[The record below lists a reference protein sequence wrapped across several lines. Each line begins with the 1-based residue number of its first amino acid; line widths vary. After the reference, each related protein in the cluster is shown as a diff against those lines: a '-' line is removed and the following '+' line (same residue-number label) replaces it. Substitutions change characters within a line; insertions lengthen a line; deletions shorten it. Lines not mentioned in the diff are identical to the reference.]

1 MLAFPKSAAE
11 SKPGKKDM
19 HIGSARPVAARLFVA
34 ISLVAALAYAEPSIA
49 ERALRESEAELVHFA
64 FATQLGSG
72 VYSIGGRTVQIY
84 RLPFAWTIAEPED
97 GRPGVRLRLPATIG
111 LYDFAARDVIE
122 SGLPD
127 RLDTFSAAAGLEL
140 DFPLADGW
148 HVVPY
153 AEAGHAWDRSSD
165 ADAVLYSASLHAR
178 REWSAGDRD
187 FRLNTGFVYAAVNFD
202 GAQGTS
208 DLAKLEAGLE
218 LRRLAGFELAGGRAD
233 IGFYLLAE
241 WYADRPGEP
250 VVRSAGPDSLPM
262 QFEAGFTLGAR
273 PRMKIW
279 KLPLPRVGLAY
290 RFGDGISAYR
300 LVLGAPF

>member
-1 MLAFPKSAAE
+1 MY
-11 SKPGKKDM
+11 
-19 HIGSARPVAARLFVA
+19 IGSARPAAVRLVVA
-34 ISLVAALAYAEPSIA
+34 ISLVVALAYAEPSVA
-49 ERALRESEAELVHFA
+49 ERSLRESEAELVHFA

-84 RLPFAWTIAEPED
+84 RLPFAWTIAEAEA
-97 GRPGVRLRLPATIG
+97 GRPGIRLRLPATLGI
-111 LYDFAARDVIE
+111 YDFEARDVIE

-127 RLDTFSAAAGLEL
+127 RLDTVSAAAGLEL
-140 DFPLADGW
+140 DFSLAGDW
-148 HVVPY
+148 HLVPY
-153 AEAGHAWDRSSD
+153 AEAGRAWERSSD
-165 ADAVLYSASLHAR
+165 ADATLYSASLHAR

-208 DLAKLEAGLE
+208 DLAKFEAGLE
-218 LRRLAGFELAGGRAD
+218 FRRLAGFELAGGRAD
-233 IGFYLLAE
+233 IGLYLLAE
-241 WYADRPGEP
+241 WYVDRPGEP
-250 VVRSAGPDSLPM
+250 VVSSAGPESIPM

>member
-1 MLAFPKSAAE
+1 MY
-11 SKPGKKDM
+11 
-19 HIGSARPVAARLFVA
+19 IGSARPAAVRLVVA
-34 ISLVAALAYAEPSIA
+34 ISLVVALAYAEPSVA
-49 ERALRESEAELVHFA
+49 ERSLRESEAELVHFA

-84 RLPFAWTIAEPED
+84 RLPFAWTIAEAEA
-97 GRPGVRLRLPATIG
+97 GRPGIRLRLPATLGI
-111 LYDFAARDVIE
+111 YDFEARDVIE

-127 RLDTFSAAAGLEL
+127 RLDTVSGAAGLEL
-140 DFPLADGW
+140 DFPLAGDW
-148 HVVPY
+148 HLVPY
-153 AEAGHAWDRSSD
+153 AEAGRAWERSSD
-165 ADAVLYSASLHAR
+165 ADATLYSASLHAR
-178 REWSAGDRD
+178 REWSAGEKD

-208 DLAKLEAGLE
+208 DLAKFEAGLE
-218 LRRLAGFELAGGRAD
+218 FRRLAGFELAGGRAD
-233 IGFYLLAE
+233 IGLYLLAE
-241 WYADRPGEP
+241 WYVDRPGEP
-250 VVRSAGPDSLPM
+250 VVSSAGPESIPM